1 MNLLRNLSASYKQ
14 SLLMGNVEAVNG
26 AGEDGNRPVPPYT
39 EMMGTLQTLRQN
51 DPILYQRVKREVVLS
66 LQAANPA
73 GHDAPDIR
81 DLVQLRRRRTRGQSI
96 MNRLNHIAYFL
107 FPASAQR

>member
-14 SLLMGNVEAVNG
+14 SFLMGNVEAVNG
-26 AGEDGNRPVPPYT
+26 ASGDGNRPVPPYA
-39 EMMGTLQTLRQN
+39 EMMGTLQALRRK
-51 DPILYQRVKREVVLS
+51 DPILYQSVKREVVLA
-66 LQAANPA
+66 LQAVNRS

-81 DLVQLRRRRTRGQSI
+81 DLVQLRRRRTRGHSM
-96 MNRLNHIAYFL
+96 MNRLNHIAYLL